1 VLKHILFSLFTM
13 FTNGAGSLSAVPV
26 SFVVFL
32 LIKTYGYLYLG
43 KQQEVRALIMVNGY
57 TAFRV
62 AFRVDWLPF
71 AGLKESGLGTGGI
84 PHTIKD
90 MQVEKMLV
98 LHSAEL

>member
-1 VLKHILFSLFTM
+1 VLKRILFTLFTM
-13 FTNGAGSLSAVPV
+13 FTNRAGSLSAVPV

-32 LIKTYGYLYLG
+32 LIKTYGYLYPS
-43 KQQEVRALIMVNGY
+43 KQQEVRALIMVNEH
-57 TAFRV
+57 A

-90 MQVEKMLV
+90 MQVEMMLV